1 MQARNNMENG
11 TDRCFRFRDGTPPV
25 CGVEDQL
32 GRLCR
37 PCRQESRLAEAMSH
51 DETPRARRL
60 LLRREN
66 RNLRMVN
73 TLHTSEHQAVIS
85 ETEAW
90 RAAVAAKM
98 SERNLLLAQ
107 QQLDEQHQE

>member
-25 CGVEDQL
+25 CGAEDQL

-37 PCRQESRLAEAMSH
+37 PCRQESRLAEAMFRN
-51 DETPRARRL
+51 ETARARRL

-73 TLHTSEHQAVIS
+73 TLQTSEHQAVMS

-107 QQLDEQHQE
+107 QRLDEQHQE